1 MRGTGLL
8 WTDQC
13 TTYPISVLCGTRLG
27 AAPHTYG
34 SAPHTC
40 GLTVR

>member
-13 TTYPISVLCGTRLG
+13 TTYPINMLCGTCLG
-27 AAPHTYG
+27 VAEHPQG
-34 SAPHTC
+34 P
-40 GLTVR
+40 